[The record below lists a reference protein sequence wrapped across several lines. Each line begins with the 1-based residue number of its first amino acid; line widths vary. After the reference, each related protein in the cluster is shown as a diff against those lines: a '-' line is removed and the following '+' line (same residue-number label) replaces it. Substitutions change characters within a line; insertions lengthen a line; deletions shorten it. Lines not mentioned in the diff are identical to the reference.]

1 MNSDRQFLIS
11 LGFEGFIGMGKL
23 MSGSKSMIPAQMGVY
38 VVLRECNTI
47 PKFLAEGTG
56 GFFKGET
63 PNVSIDE
70 LKSNW
75 VKDTSIVYIGKAGS
89 MGSTAN
95 LRTRLSQYLRFGEGA
110 NVGHWGGRYIWQ
122 LEDSRDLIVCWKLL
136 YSEEPRSIEQ
146 QMISEFKALHS
157 GRRPFANLND

>member
-1 MNSDRQFLIS
+1 MNNDRQFLIS
-11 LGFEGFIGMGKL
+11 LGFEGFIGMEKL

-38 VVLRECNTI
+38 VVLRESNTI

-56 GFFKGET
+56 GFFKGKN

-70 LKSNW
+70 LKANW
-75 VKDTSIVYIGKAGS
+75 VEDTSIVYIGKAGS
-89 MGSTAN
+89 IGSTAN
-95 LRTRLSQYLRFGEGA
+95 LRTRLGQYLRFGEGA

-122 LEDSRDLIVCWKLL
+122 LEDSRDLIVCWKPLI
-136 YSEEPRSIEQ
+136 SGDPRTIEQ